1 MFYAFNPSQ
10 LIPAVHK
17 WALVYLM
24 LASTVL
30 PFTASHAEDALLLGM
45 FPRHNPIETTR
56 MYRPLAKYLS
66 KHLGRKVQLV
76 TPKNFPIFWQNVTN
90 KQFDIVN
97 FNQFHY
103 VKSHKEIGYEVF
115 AVIEELGESTITGSI
130 IVRKDSGINTVQD
143 LIGKHIIFGGGKKAM
158 QSYIYATYLL
168 MEQGLNPGD
177 YTYSIARTPP
187 NAIFATYFKQ
197 ASAGG
202 IGDKV
207 LSLPAVTQKID
218 TSQIR
223 FLVKGNQYP
232 HLPWAFNNRL
242 PLPLKQQ
249 IAELMFNLKNSTEGE
264 KILTKANLSGF
275 VKATDQDFD
284 PHRAIIYKVLGEQY

>member
-1 MFYAFNPSQ
+1 MFYVFNPSK
-10 LIPAVHK
+10 LIFAIHTWVFGC
-17 WALVYLM
+17 LI
-24 LASTVL
+24 LASTIL
-30 PFTASHAEDALLLGM
+30 PFAAGHAEDTLLLGM
-45 FPRHNPIETTR
+45 LPRHNPIETTR
-56 MYRPLAKYLS
+56 MYLPLAKYLS

-76 TPKNFPIFWQNVTN
+76 TPKNFPTFWRNVTN

-103 VKSHKEIGYEVF
+103 VKSHKEIGYDVF
-115 AVIEELGESTITGSI
+115 GVIEEFGESTITGSI

-143 LIGKHIIFGGGKKAM
+143 LKGKHIIFGGGKKAM

-177 YTYSIARTPP
+177 YTHSIARTPP

-218 TSQIR
+218 TTQIR

-242 PLPLKQQ
+242 PQSLQQQ
-249 IAELMFNLKNSTEGE
+249 IAELMFNLKNTTEGK
-264 KILTKANLSGF
+264 KILAKANLTGF

-284 PHRAIIYKVLGEQY
+284 MHRAIIYKVRGEQY